1 MKKLV
6 FILLFGFWSCIVF
19 AQYRYRDANRI
30 GISVGTNYFNLLTSD
45 FETNPELG
53 WNAGLSMRGN
63 FYNNWDL
70 VYAMQFSEQKFS
82 VTNSNLEPISYK
94 LANAQLSL
102 LASFKAVENHLSF
115 EFGPAVQVNGKLGL
129 NASDENEIVKGTTL
143 LAKDL
148 KSVSNINVY
157 PVVGFTFGLRYF
169 RANISYQYGLLNTFS
184 NVNKSSIGAQIKGN
198 ASILNGNFII
208 YL

>member
-1 MKKLV
+1 MKKISFIIILV
-6 FILLFGFWSCIVF
+6 FCVSSSF

-82 VTNSNLEPISYK
+82 VTSSNLEPISYK
-94 LANAQLSL
+94 LPNAELSL
-102 LASFKAVENHLSF
+102 LASFKVVENHLSF
-115 EFGPAVQVNGKLGL
+115 EFGPAVQMNGKLGL
-129 NASDENEIVKGTTL
+129 NASDENKIIKGTTL

-148 KSVSNINVY
+148 KSISNINVY
-157 PVVGFTFGLRYF
+157 PVVGVTFGLRHF
-169 RANISYQYGLLNTFS
+169 RANISYQYGLLNTLS
-184 NVNKSSIGAQIKGN
+184 NIKNTSAATQIKGN